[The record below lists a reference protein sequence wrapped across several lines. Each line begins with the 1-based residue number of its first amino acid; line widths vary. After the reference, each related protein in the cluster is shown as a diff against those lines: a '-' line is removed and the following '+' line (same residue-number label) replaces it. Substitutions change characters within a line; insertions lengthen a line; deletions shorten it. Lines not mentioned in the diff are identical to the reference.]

1 MEFRDVIQDLKSDL
15 AKVEEAINENYKSDV
30 PLIPGISAYLMSCGG
45 KRIRPILTLLAAKLC
60 GREADNT
67 VIKHGCVVEY
77 IHAATLLHDDV
88 VDETTVRRGK
98 ETVSAKWGSDA
109 SILVGDF
116 LISRAIMILAE
127 DCERKIIHAVTEAT
141 KILVEGGI
149 HEYTEAR
156 NIKVSEKHILDIIHR
171 KTASMISVSVRLG
184 GLLAN
189 ATEQQET
196 AIISFGDD
204 FGMAF
209 QLMDDALDYDADEA
223 LLGKPPGTD
232 FKEGHVTLPLHHL
245 YNKADKPLKK
255 EIDAF
260 IKNENIT
267 QKNLE
272 YVVEQMH
279 KHKSID
285 YTLDLAKFYIDRAK
299 SHLRKADFPA
309 PQYIEHFDA
318 VADYIHNRHNRRVAG
333 DTAEPLL
340 IKLEQ

>member
-1 MEFRDVIQDLKSDL
+1 MEFRDVTQDLKSDL
-15 AKVEEAINENYKSDV
+15 TKVEEAINQNYKSDV
-30 PLIPGISAYLMSCGG
+30 PLIPGISSYLMSCGG
-45 KRIRPILTLLAAKLC
+45 KRIRPMLVLLGAKLC
-60 GREADNT
+60 GRETDDT
-67 VIKHGCVVEY
+67 VVKHGCAVEY
-77 IHAATLLHDDV
+77 LHAATLLHDDV

-98 ETVSAKWGSDA
+98 ETVNAKWGSDA

-116 LISRAIMILAE
+116 LISRSILILAE
-127 DCERKIIHAVTEAT
+127 DCERKIIQALTEAT
-141 KILVEGGI
+141 KVLVEGGI
-149 HEYTEAR
+149 LEYTEAR
-156 NIKVSEKHILDIIHR
+156 NINVTEKHILDVIYR
-171 KTASMISVSVRLG
+171 KTSSMISVSVRLG

-245 YNKADKPLKK
+245 YNHADRPLKK
-255 EIDAF
+255 EIEAF

-267 QKNLE
+267 EKDLQ
-272 YVVEQMH
+272 YIVGQMH
-279 KHKSID
+279 KYKSID
-285 YTLDLAKFYIDRAK
+285 YTLNLGRFYIDRAK

-309 PQYIEHFDA
+309 PRYIEHLDA
-318 VADYIHNRHNRRVAG
+318 VTEYIYSRHAGRRDAG
-333 DTAEPLL
+333 VKVQSL
-340 IKLEQ
+340 

>member
-1 MEFRDVIQDLKSDL
+1 MDFSDVTQELKTDL
-15 AKVEEAINENYKSDV
+15 ARVEKAINQNYKSDV
-30 PLIPGISAYLMSCGG
+30 PLIPGISSYLMNCGG
-45 KRIRPILTLLAAKLC
+45 KRIRPILILLSSKLC
-60 GREADNT
+60 GREADDT

-98 ETVSAKWGSDA
+98 ETVNAKWGSDA

-116 LISRAIMILAE
+116 LISRAILILAQ
-127 DCERKIIHAVTEAT
+127 DCERKIIQAVTEAT

-156 NIKVSEKHILDIIHR
+156 NVKVSEKHILDIIHR

-223 LLGKPPGTD
+223 VLGKPPGTD

-245 YNKADKPLKK
+245 YNNADRSLKK
-255 EIDAF
+255 EIESF
-260 IKNENIT
+260 VKNENIT
-267 QKNLE
+267 EKDLK
-272 YVVEQMH
+272 YILEQMH

-285 YTLDLAKFYIDRAK
+285 YTLDLARFYIDRAK

-309 PQYIEHFDA
+309 PHYIEYFDA
-318 VADYIHNRHNRRVAG
+318 LADYIYSRHIAS
-333 DTAEPLL
+333 TH
-340 IKLEQ
+340 

>member
-1 MEFRDVIQDLKSDL
+1 MDFSDVTLDLKIDL
-15 AKVEEAINENYKSDV
+15 ARVEKAINQNYKSDL
-30 PLIPGISAYLMSCGG
+30 PLIPGISSYLMNCGG
-45 KRIRPILTLLAAKLC
+45 KRIRPMLILLSSKLC
-60 GREADNT
+60 GREVDDT

-98 ETVSAKWGSDA
+98 ETVNAKWGSDA

-116 LISRAIMILAE
+116 LISRAILILAQ
-127 DCERKIIHAVTEAT
+127 DCERKIIQAVTEAT

-156 NIKVSEKHILDIIHR
+156 NVNVSEKHILDIIHR
-171 KTASMISVSVRLG
+171 KTASMISVSARLG

-189 ATEQQET
+189 ATEEQET

-223 LLGKPPGTD
+223 VLGKPPGTD

-245 YNKADKPLKK
+245 YNKADRSLKK
-255 EIDAF
+255 EIEAF
-260 IKNENIT
+260 VKNENIT
-267 QKNLE
+267 EEDLQYILG
-272 YVVEQMH
+272 QMH

-285 YTLDLAKFYIDRAK
+285 YTLDLARFYIDRAK

-309 PQYIEHFDA
+309 PHYIEYFDA
-318 VADYIHNRHNRRVAG
+318 LADYIHSRH
-333 DTAEPLL
+333 TASAH
-340 IKLEQ
+340 

>member
-1 MEFRDVIQDLKSDL
+1 MDFSDVTLDLKIDL
-15 AKVEEAINENYKSDV
+15 ARVEKAINQNYKSDV
-30 PLIPGISAYLMSCGG
+30 PLIPGISSYLMNCGG
-45 KRIRPILTLLAAKLC
+45 KRIRPMLILLSSKLC
-60 GREADNT
+60 GREVDDT

-98 ETVSAKWGSDA
+98 ETVNAKWGSDA

-116 LISRAIMILAE
+116 LISRAILILAQ
-127 DCERKIIHAVTEAT
+127 DCERKIIQAVTEAT

-156 NIKVSEKHILDIIHR
+156 NVNVSEKHILDIIHR
-171 KTASMISVSVRLG
+171 KTASMISVSARLG

-209 QLMDDALDYDADEA
+209 QLMDDALDYDADETV
-223 LLGKPPGTD
+223 LGKPPGTD

-245 YNKADKPLKK
+245 YNKADRSLKK
-255 EIDAF
+255 EIEAF
-260 IKNENIT
+260 VKNENIT
-267 QKNLE
+267 EEDLQYILG
-272 YVVEQMH
+272 QMH

-285 YTLDLAKFYIDRAK
+285 YTLDLARFYIDRAK

-309 PQYIEHFDA
+309 PHYIEYFDA
-318 VADYIHNRHNRRVAG
+318 LADYIHSRHSAS
-333 DTAEPLL
+333 AH
-340 IKLEQ
+340 

>member
-1 MEFRDVIQDLKSDL
+1 MDFSDVTQDLKIDL
-15 AKVEEAINENYKSDV
+15 ARVEKAINQNYKSDV
-30 PLIPGISAYLMSCGG
+30 PLIPGISSYLMNCGG
-45 KRIRPILTLLAAKLC
+45 KRIRPMLILLSSKLC
-60 GREADNT
+60 GRETDET

-98 ETVSAKWGSDA
+98 ETVNAKWGSDA

-116 LISRAIMILAE
+116 LISRAILILAQ
-127 DCERKIIHAVTEAT
+127 DCERKIIQAVTEAT
-141 KILVEGGI
+141 KLLVEGGI

-196 AIISFGDD
+196 AIISFGND

-223 LLGKPPGTD
+223 VLGKPTGTD

-245 YNKADKPLKK
+245 YNKADRSLKK
-255 EIDAF
+255 EIEAF
-260 IKNENIT
+260 VKNENIT
-267 QKNLE
+267 EKDLQYIL
-272 YVVEQMH
+272 EQMQ
-279 KHKSID
+279 KYKSID
-285 YTLDLAKFYIDRAK
+285 YTLDLARLYIDRAK

-309 PQYIEHFDA
+309 PHYIEYFDA
-318 VADYIHNRHNRRVAG
+318 LADYIHSRH
-333 DTAEPLL
+333 TASAH
-340 IKLEQ
+340 

>member
-1 MEFRDVIQDLKSDL
+1 MDFSDVTQELKTDL
-15 AKVEEAINENYKSDV
+15 ARVEKAINQTYKSDV
-30 PLIPGISAYLMSCGG
+30 PLIPGISSYLMNCGG
-45 KRIRPILTLLAAKLC
+45 KRIRPILILLSSKLC
-60 GREADNT
+60 GREADDT

-98 ETVSAKWGSDA
+98 ETVNAKWGSDA

-116 LISRAIMILAE
+116 LISRAILILAQ
-127 DCERKIIHAVTEAT
+127 DCERKIIQAVTEAT

-156 NIKVSEKHILDIIHR
+156 NVKVSEKHILDIIHR

-223 LLGKPPGTD
+223 VLGKPPGTD

-245 YNKADKPLKK
+245 YNNADRSLKK
-255 EIDAF
+255 EIEAF
-260 IKNENIT
+260 VKNENIT
-267 QKNLE
+267 EKDLK
-272 YVVEQMH
+272 YILEQMH

-285 YTLDLAKFYIDRAK
+285 YTLDLARFYIDRAK

-309 PQYIEHFDA
+309 PHYIEYFDA
-318 VADYIHNRHNRRVAG
+318 LADYIYSRHIAS
-333 DTAEPLL
+333 TH
-340 IKLEQ
+340 

>member
-1 MEFRDVIQDLKSDL
+1 MDFSDVTQDLKIDL
-15 AKVEEAINENYKSDV
+15 ARVEKAINQNYKSDV
-30 PLIPGISAYLMSCGG
+30 PLIPGISSYLMNCGG
-45 KRIRPILTLLAAKLC
+45 KRIRPMLILLSSKLC
-60 GREADNT
+60 GREVDDT
-67 VIKHGCVVEY
+67 VIKHGCVLEY

-98 ETVSAKWGSDA
+98 ETVNAKWGSDA

-116 LISRAIMILAE
+116 LISRAILILAQ
-127 DCERKIIHAVTEAT
+127 DCERKIIQAVTEAT

-156 NIKVSEKHILDIIHR
+156 NVKVSEKHILDVIHR
-171 KTASMISVSVRLG
+171 KTASMISVSVRIG

-223 LLGKPPGTD
+223 VLGKPPGTD

-245 YNKADKPLKK
+245 YNKADRSLKK
-255 EIDAF
+255 EIEAF
-260 IKNENIT
+260 VKNENIT
-267 QKNLE
+267 EKDLQ
-272 YVVEQMH
+272 YVLEQMH

-285 YTLDLAKFYIDRAK
+285 YTLDLARFYVDRAK

-309 PQYIEHFDA
+309 PHYIEYFDA
-318 VADYIHNRHNRRVAG
+318 LADYIHSRHIVSAH
-333 DTAEPLL
+333 
-340 IKLEQ
+340 

>member
-1 MEFRDVIQDLKSDL
+1 MDFSDVTLDLKIDL
-15 AKVEEAINENYKSDV
+15 ARVEKAINQNYKSDV
-30 PLIPGISAYLMSCGG
+30 PLIPGISSYLMNCGG
-45 KRIRPILTLLAAKLC
+45 KRIRPMLILLSSKLC
-60 GREADNT
+60 GREVDDT

-98 ETVSAKWGSDA
+98 ETVNAKWGSDA

-116 LISRAIMILAE
+116 LISRAILILAQ
-127 DCERKIIHAVTEAT
+127 DCERKIIQAVTEAT

-156 NIKVSEKHILDIIHR
+156 NVNVSEKHILDIIHR
-171 KTASMISVSVRLG
+171 KTASMISVSARLG

-189 ATEQQET
+189 ATEEQET

-209 QLMDDALDYDADEA
+209 QLMDDALDYDADETV
-223 LLGKPPGTD
+223 LGKPPGTD

-245 YNKADKPLKK
+245 YNKADRSLKK
-255 EIDAF
+255 EIEAF
-260 IKNENIT
+260 VKNENIT
-267 QKNLE
+267 EEDLQYILG
-272 YVVEQMH
+272 QMH

-285 YTLDLAKFYIDRAK
+285 YTLDLARFYIDRAK

-309 PQYIEHFDA
+309 PHYIEYFDA
-318 VADYIHNRHNRRVAG
+318 LADYIHSRH
-333 DTAEPLL
+333 TASAH
-340 IKLEQ
+340 

>member
-1 MEFRDVIQDLKSDL
+1 MDFSDVTLDLKIDL
-15 AKVEEAINENYKSDV
+15 ARVEKAINQNYKSDV
-30 PLIPGISAYLMSCGG
+30 PLIPGISSYLMNCGG
-45 KRIRPILTLLAAKLC
+45 KRIRPMLILLSSKLC
-60 GREADNT
+60 GREVDDT

-98 ETVSAKWGSDA
+98 ETVNAKWGSDA

-116 LISRAIMILAE
+116 LISRAILILAQ
-127 DCERKIIHAVTEAT
+127 DCERKIIQAVTEAT

-156 NIKVSEKHILDIIHR
+156 NVNVSEKHILDIIHR
-171 KTASMISVSVRLG
+171 KTASMISVSARLG

-189 ATEQQET
+189 ATEEQET

-223 LLGKPPGTD
+223 VLGKPPGTD

-245 YNKADKPLKK
+245 YNKADRSLKK
-255 EIDAF
+255 EIEAF
-260 IKNENIT
+260 VKNENIT
-267 QKNLE
+267 EEDLQYILG
-272 YVVEQMH
+272 QMH

-285 YTLDLAKFYIDRAK
+285 YTLDLARFYIDRAK
-299 SHLRKADFPA
+299 KHIRKADFPA
-309 PQYIEHFDA
+309 PHYIEYFDA
-318 VADYIHNRHNRRVAG
+318 LADYIHSRH
-333 DTAEPLL
+333 TASAH
-340 IKLEQ
+340 

>member
-1 MEFRDVIQDLKSDL
+1 MDFSDVTLDLKIDL
-15 AKVEEAINENYKSDV
+15 ARVEKAINQNYKSDV
-30 PLIPGISAYLMSCGG
+30 PLIPGISSYLMNCGG
-45 KRIRPILTLLAAKLC
+45 KRIRPMLILLSSKLC
-60 GREADNT
+60 GREVDDT

-98 ETVSAKWGSDA
+98 ETVNAKWGSDA

-116 LISRAIMILAE
+116 LISRAILILAQ
-127 DCERKIIHAVTEAT
+127 DCERKIIQAVTEAT

-156 NIKVSEKHILDIIHR
+156 NVNVSEKHILDIIHR
-171 KTASMISVSVRLG
+171 KTASMISVSARLG

-189 ATEQQET
+189 ATEEQET

-209 QLMDDALDYDADEA
+209 QLMDDALDYDADETV
-223 LLGKPPGTD
+223 LGKPPGTD

-245 YNKADKPLKK
+245 YNKADRSLKK
-255 EIDAF
+255 EIEAF
-260 IKNENIT
+260 VKNENIT
-267 QKNLE
+267 EGDLQYILG
-272 YVVEQMH
+272 QMH

-285 YTLDLAKFYIDRAK
+285 YTLDLARFYIDRAK
-299 SHLRKADFPA
+299 KHIRKADFPA
-309 PQYIEHFDA
+309 PHYIEYFDA
-318 VADYIHNRHNRRVAG
+318 LADYIHSRH
-333 DTAEPLL
+333 TASAH
-340 IKLEQ
+340 

>member
-1 MEFRDVIQDLKSDL
+1 MDFSDVTQELNTDL
-15 AKVEEAINENYKSDV
+15 ARVEKSINQNYKSDV
-30 PLIPGISAYLMSCGG
+30 PLIPGISSYLMNCGG
-45 KRIRPILTLLAAKLC
+45 KRIRPMLILLSSKLC
-60 GREADNT
+60 GREADDT

-98 ETVSAKWGSDA
+98 ETVNAKWGSDA

-116 LISRAIMILAE
+116 LISRAILILAQ
-127 DCERKIIHAVTEAT
+127 DCERKIIQAVTEAT

-156 NIKVSEKHILDIIHR
+156 NVKVSEKHILDIIHR

-223 LLGKPPGTD
+223 VLGKPPGTD

-245 YNKADKPLKK
+245 YNKADRSLKK
-255 EIDAF
+255 EIESF
-260 IKNENIT
+260 EKNENIT
-267 QKNLE
+267 EKDLK
-272 YVVEQMH
+272 YILEQMH

-285 YTLDLAKFYIDRAK
+285 YTLDLARFYIDRAK

-309 PQYIEHFDA
+309 PHYIEYFDA
-318 VADYIHNRHNRRVAG
+318 LADYIHSRHIAS
-333 DTAEPLL
+333 TH
-340 IKLEQ
+340 

>member
-1 MEFRDVIQDLKSDL
+1 MDFSDVTQELKTDL
-15 AKVEEAINENYKSDV
+15 ARVEKAINQNYKSDV
-30 PLIPGISAYLMSCGG
+30 PLIPGISSYLMNCGG
-45 KRIRPILTLLAAKLC
+45 KRIRPILILLSSKLC
-60 GREADNT
+60 GREADDT

-98 ETVSAKWGSDA
+98 ETVNAKWGSDA

-116 LISRAIMILAE
+116 LISRAILILAQ
-127 DCERKIIHAVTEAT
+127 DCERKIIQAVTEAT

-156 NIKVSEKHILDIIHR
+156 NVKVSEKHILDIIHR

-223 LLGKPPGTD
+223 VLGKPPGTD

-245 YNKADKPLKK
+245 YNNADRSLKK
-255 EIDAF
+255 EIEAF
-260 IKNENIT
+260 VKNENIT
-267 QKNLE
+267 EKDLK
-272 YVVEQMH
+272 YILEQMH

-285 YTLDLAKFYIDRAK
+285 YTLDLARFYIDRAK
-299 SHLRKADFPA
+299 SHLRKAEFPA
-309 PQYIEHFDA
+309 PRYIEYFDA
-318 VADYIHNRHNRRVAG
+318 LADYIHSRHIAS
-333 DTAEPLL
+333 TH
-340 IKLEQ
+340 

>member
-1 MEFRDVIQDLKSDL
+1 MDFSDVTQELKTDL
-15 AKVEEAINENYKSDV
+15 ARVEKAINQNYKSDV
-30 PLIPGISAYLMSCGG
+30 PLIPGISSYLMNCGG
-45 KRIRPILTLLAAKLC
+45 KRIRPILILLSSKLC
-60 GREADNT
+60 GREADDT

-98 ETVSAKWGSDA
+98 ETVNAKWGSDA

-116 LISRAIMILAE
+116 LISRAILILAQ
-127 DCERKIIHAVTEAT
+127 DCERKIIQAVTEAT

-156 NIKVSEKHILDIIHR
+156 NVKVSEKHILDIIHR

-223 LLGKPPGTD
+223 VLGKPPGTD

-245 YNKADKPLKK
+245 YNNADRSLKK
-255 EIDAF
+255 EIEAF
-260 IKNENIT
+260 VKNENIT
-267 QKNLE
+267 EKDLQYIL
-272 YVVEQMH
+272 EQMH

-285 YTLDLAKFYIDRAK
+285 YTLDLARFYIDRAK

-309 PQYIEHFDA
+309 PHYIEYFDA
-318 VADYIHNRHNRRVAG
+318 LADYIHSRHIAS
-333 DTAEPLL
+333 TH
-340 IKLEQ
+340 

>member
-1 MEFRDVIQDLKSDL
+1 MDFSDVTQELKTDL
-15 AKVEEAINENYKSDV
+15 ARVEKAINQNYKSDV
-30 PLIPGISAYLMSCGG
+30 PLIPGISSYLMNCGG
-45 KRIRPILTLLAAKLC
+45 KRIRPMLILLSSKLC
-60 GREADNT
+60 GREADDT

-98 ETVSAKWGSDA
+98 ETVNAKWGSDA

-116 LISRAIMILAE
+116 LISRAILILAQ
-127 DCERKIIHAVTEAT
+127 DCERKIIQAVTEAT

-156 NIKVSEKHILDIIHR
+156 NVKVSEKHILDIIHR

-223 LLGKPPGTD
+223 VLGKPPGTD

-245 YNKADKPLKK
+245 YNNADRSLKK
-255 EIDAF
+255 EIESF
-260 IKNENIT
+260 VKNENIT
-267 QKNLE
+267 EKDLK
-272 YVVEQMH
+272 YILEQMH

-285 YTLDLAKFYIDRAK
+285 YTLDLARFYIDRAK

-309 PQYIEHFDA
+309 PHYIEYFDA
-318 VADYIHNRHNRRVAG
+318 LADYIHSRHIAS
-333 DTAEPLL
+333 TH
-340 IKLEQ
+340 

>member
-1 MEFRDVIQDLKSDL
+1 MDFSDVTQELKTDL
-15 AKVEEAINENYKSDV
+15 ARVEKAINQNYKSDV
-30 PLIPGISAYLMSCGG
+30 PLIPGISSYLMNCGG
-45 KRIRPILTLLAAKLC
+45 KRIRPMLILLSSKLC
-60 GREADNT
+60 GREADDT

-98 ETVSAKWGSDA
+98 ETVNAKWGSDA

-116 LISRAIMILAE
+116 LISRAILILAQ
-127 DCERKIIHAVTEAT
+127 DCERKIIQAVTEAT

-156 NIKVSEKHILDIIHR
+156 NVKVSEKHILDIIHR

-223 LLGKPPGTD
+223 VLGKPPGTD

-245 YNKADKPLKK
+245 YNNADRSLKK
-255 EIDAF
+255 EIEAF
-260 IKNENIT
+260 VKNENIT
-267 QKNLE
+267 EKDLQYIL
-272 YVVEQMH
+272 EQMH

-285 YTLDLAKFYIDRAK
+285 YTLDLARFYIDRAK

-309 PQYIEHFDA
+309 PHYIEYFDA
-318 VADYIHNRHNRRVAG
+318 LADYIYSRHIAS
-333 DTAEPLL
+333 TH
-340 IKLEQ
+340 

>member
-1 MEFRDVIQDLKSDL
+1 MDFSDVTQELKTDL
-15 AKVEEAINENYKSDV
+15 ARVEKAINQNYKSDV
-30 PLIPGISAYLMSCGG
+30 PLIPGISSYLMNCGG
-45 KRIRPILTLLAAKLC
+45 KRIRPMLILLSSKLC
-60 GREADNT
+60 GREADDT

-98 ETVSAKWGSDA
+98 ETVNAKWGSDA

-116 LISRAIMILAE
+116 LISRAILILAQ
-127 DCERKIIHAVTEAT
+127 DCERKIIQAETEAT

-156 NIKVSEKHILDIIHR
+156 NVKVSEKHILDIIHR

-223 LLGKPPGTD
+223 VLGKPPGTD

-245 YNKADKPLKK
+245 YNNADRSLKK
-255 EIDAF
+255 EIEAF
-260 IKNENIT
+260 VKNENIT
-267 QKNLE
+267 EKDLK
-272 YVVEQMH
+272 YILEQMH

-285 YTLDLAKFYIDRAK
+285 YTLDLARFYIDRAK

-309 PQYIEHFDA
+309 PHYIEYFDA
-318 VADYIHNRHNRRVAG
+318 LADYIHSRHIAS
-333 DTAEPLL
+333 TH
-340 IKLEQ
+340 

>member
-1 MEFRDVIQDLKSDL
+1 MDFSDVTLDLKIDL
-15 AKVEEAINENYKSDV
+15 ARVEKAINQNYKSDV
-30 PLIPGISAYLMSCGG
+30 PLIPGISSYLMNCGG
-45 KRIRPILTLLAAKLC
+45 KRIRPMLILLSSKLC
-60 GREADNT
+60 GREVDDT

-98 ETVSAKWGSDA
+98 ETVNAKWGSDA

-116 LISRAIMILAE
+116 LISRAILILAQ
-127 DCERKIIHAVTEAT
+127 DCERKIIQAVTEAT

-156 NIKVSEKHILDIIHR
+156 NVNVSEKHILDIIHR
-171 KTASMISVSVRLG
+171 KTASMISVSARLG

-196 AIISFGDD
+196 AIISFGND

-223 LLGKPPGTD
+223 VLGKPPGTD

-245 YNKADKPLKK
+245 YNKADRSLKK
-255 EIDAF
+255 EIEAF
-260 IKNENIT
+260 VKNENIT
-267 QKNLE
+267 EEDLQYILG
-272 YVVEQMH
+272 QMH

-285 YTLDLAKFYIDRAK
+285 YTLDLARFYIDRAK

-309 PQYIEHFDA
+309 PHYIEYFDA
-318 VADYIHNRHNRRVAG
+318 LADYIHSRHSAS
-333 DTAEPLL
+333 AH
-340 IKLEQ
+340 

>member
-1 MEFRDVIQDLKSDL
+1 MEFREVTQDLKNDL
-15 AKVEEAINENYKSDV
+15 AKVEKAINENYKSDV

-45 KRIRPILTLLAAKLC
+45 KRIRPMLTLLGAKLC
-60 GREADNT
+60 GREADDT
-67 VIKHGCVVEY
+67 VVKHGCVVEY

-98 ETVSAKWGSDA
+98 ETVNAKWGSDA

-116 LISRAIMILAE
+116 LISRAILILAE
-127 DCERKIIHAVTEAT
+127 DCERKIIHAITEAT

-156 NIKVSEKHILDIIHR
+156 NIKVTQQHILDVIHR
-171 KTASMISVSVRLG
+171 KTASMISVSARLG

-209 QLMDDALDYDADEA
+209 QLMDDALDYDADESV
-223 LLGKPPGTD
+223 LGKPPGTD

-245 YNKADKPLKK
+245 YNRADRVLKK
-255 EIDAF
+255 EIEAF
-260 IKNENIT
+260 IKSENIT
-267 QKNLE
+267 EKDLE
-272 YVVEQMH
+272 YIVRHMH
-279 KHKSID
+279 QHKSID
-285 YTLDLAKFYIDRAK
+285 YTLRLAWFYIKRAK
-299 SHLRKADFPA
+299 SHLRKTDFPS

-318 VADYIHNRHNRRVAG
+318 VADYIHNRHVGHDAARVKMQS
-333 DTAEPLL
+333 L
-340 IKLEQ
+340 

>member
-1 MEFRDVIQDLKSDL
+1 MDFSDVTLDLKIDL
-15 AKVEEAINENYKSDV
+15 ARVEKAINQNYKSDV
-30 PLIPGISAYLMSCGG
+30 PLIPGISSYLMNCGG
-45 KRIRPILTLLAAKLC
+45 KRIRPMLILLSSKLC
-60 GREADNT
+60 GREVDDT

-98 ETVSAKWGSDA
+98 ETVNAKWGSDA

-116 LISRAIMILAE
+116 LISRAILILAQ
-127 DCERKIIHAVTEAT
+127 DCERKIIQAVTEAT

-156 NIKVSEKHILDIIHR
+156 NVNVSEKHILDIIHR
-171 KTASMISVSVRLG
+171 KTASMISVSARLG

-189 ATEQQET
+189 ATEEQET

-223 LLGKPPGTD
+223 VLGKPPGTD

-245 YNKADKPLKK
+245 YNKADRSLKK
-255 EIDAF
+255 EIEAF
-260 IKNENIT
+260 VKNENIT
-267 QKNLE
+267 EEDLQYILG
-272 YVVEQMH
+272 QMH

-285 YTLDLAKFYIDRAK
+285 YTLDLARFYIDRAK

-309 PQYIEHFDA
+309 PHYIEYFDA
-318 VADYIHNRHNRRVAG
+318 LADYIHSRH
-333 DTAEPLL
+333 TASAD
-340 IKLEQ
+340 